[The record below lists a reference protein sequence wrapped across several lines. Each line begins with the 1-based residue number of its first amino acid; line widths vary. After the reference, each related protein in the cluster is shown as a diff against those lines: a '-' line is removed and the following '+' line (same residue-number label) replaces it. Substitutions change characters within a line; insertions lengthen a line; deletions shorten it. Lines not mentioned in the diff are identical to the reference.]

1 MVALNKG
8 VPCSCGAWE
17 GTQRGANRMLGG
29 DEVGTGL
36 ELHQCVEGRVM
47 SFAVSAET

>member
-1 MVALNKG
+1 
-8 VPCSCGAWE
+8 
-17 GTQRGANRMLGG
+17 MLGG

-36 ELHQCVEGRVM
+36 ELQQGECVEGRVM